1 MYEIRDPVYGF
12 IRINDWEKEVI
23 DHPIFQRLRRIKQMG
38 LTEMV
43 YPSATHSRFEH
54 SLGVMCLA
62 TKLFDAIT
70 RNKDN
75 LKLLKQKL
83 FYEKAGI
90 ERDRQLM
97 RFAALL
103 HDIGHAPFSHGG
115 EDLMPKNPE
124 TGEPFRHEDYT
135 VAIIKE
141 KLKDVIEENPMNI
154 ANWHIKAEEVAAL
167 IKGDPKILGPRI
179 FWRVLISS
187 QLDADRG
194 DYLLRDSHHI
204 GVQYGKYDVDRL
216 INTIT
221 LGIEPE
227 TNDPTLCVETGGWH
241 VAEALLIARYQMFTQ
256 VYFHKTR
263 RAYDCHLSEALKKI
277 LPDGNFPPP
286 VRVDEF
292 LKWDDYKTY
301 YSISKSTAEDCQA
314 ILNRNHVRTIYE
326 TTEIPD
332 EKEIKKLDKAKGILD
347 DLVVYEDTAEGS
359 WYKVNSDESR
369 KIEIY
374 IKDKQKNE
382 LKPLST
388 YSNIVKNMKDIKQ
401 VRLYVLLQKREEAK
415 KRLKKGGLL

>member
-1 MYEIRDPVYGF
+1 MYEIRDPIYGF
-12 IRINDWEKEVI
+12 IRISDWEREVI
-23 DHPIFQRLRRIKQMG
+23 NHPIFQRLRRIKQLG

-54 SLGVMCLA
+54 SLGVMYLA

-75 LKLLKQKL
+75 LKLLEQKL

-90 ERDRQLM
+90 ERDRQLL

-115 EDLMPKNPE
+115 EDLMPKNPK
-124 TGEPFRHEDYT
+124 TDEPFRHEDYT

-154 ANWHIKAEEVAAL
+154 ANWNIKAEEVAAL
-167 IKGDPKILGPRI
+167 IKGEPKILGPRI

-227 TNDPTLCVETGGWH
+227 TNNLTLCVEIGGWH

-263 RAYDCHLSEALKKI
+263 RAYDYHLSKALKKI
-277 LPDGNFPPP
+277 LPDENFPPP
-286 VRVDEF
+286 QRIDEF
-292 LKWDDYKTY
+292 LEWDDYKTY
-301 YSISKSTAEDCQA
+301 YLIASKSTKDCQA
-314 ILNRNHVRTIYE
+314 ILNRNHVRTVYE

-332 EKEIKKLDKAKGILD
+332 EKEIKKLDKARGILD
-347 DLVVYEDTAEGS
+347 DLVVYEDATEGS
-359 WYKVNSDESR
+359 WYKVNSGESR

-374 IKDKQKNE
+374 IKDKQRNE

-401 VRLYVLLQKREEAK
+401 ARLYVPLQRKEEAK
-415 KRLKKGGLL
+415 KRLEKGGLL